1 MWEGTM
7 NIGVKAVASSLF
19 GLALFGLLL
28 FLPAGTFNYWQA
40 WLFIAVFA
48 ATTAGPSIYWALRRP
63 EVLRR
68 RMNAGPAAETRTAQ
82 KIIVTGIQ
90 LWFMAVLVVSA
101 LDHRVGWSQV
111 PTPVVLLGDVLVVIG
126 LGIALLVVQ
135 QNSYAAANITV
146 ETDQQLVST
155 GLYGLVRHPMYF
167 GALIMTLGIPLALGS
182 YWGLVGIIPGLIVLA
197 YRILDEEKL
206 LKLELPGYPEY
217 MQKVHARL
225 VPYVW

>member
-1 MWEGTM
+1 MS
-7 NIGVKAVASSLF
+7 IGIKATAGSLFGFVLF
-19 GLALFGLLL
+19 GLAL

-48 ATTAGPSIYWALRRP
+48 ATGAVPSIYWARRRP

-68 RMNAGPAAETRTAQ
+68 RMNAGPAAETRVAQ

-90 LWFMAVLVVSA
+90 LWFFGVLVVSA
-101 LDHRVGWSQV
+101 FDHRFGWSQV
-111 PTPVVLLGDVLVVIG
+111 SIPVVLLGDVLVVVG

-135 QNSYAAANITV
+135 QNSYASANITV
-146 ETDQQLVST
+146 ETDQQLVTT

-167 GALIMTLGIPLALGS
+167 GLLIMTAGIPLALGS
-182 YWGLVGIIPGLIVLA
+182 YWGLLGIIPGVIVLA
-197 YRILDEEKL
+197 YRILDEEKML
-206 LKLELPGYPEY
+206 RQELDGYVDY
-217 MQKVHARL
+217 TQKVHSRL